1 MGVGGIDAS
10 RNGMIADEIGCD
22 FVGNSRA
29 AADDMVSFN
38 RRLHQ
43 IDYAIVTYLQSF
55 LTKPMSGA

>member
-1 MGVGGIDAS
+1 
-10 RNGMIADEIGCD
+10 MIADEIGCD